1 MRPLGQTF
9 EMKKDSANVIS
20 VSGLTKYYDGLLAVD
35 GIDFEVKEG
44 EVFGFLGPNGAG
56 KTTTIR
62 MLTGLSQPSAGTA
75 QVLGHDIRTGIVLAK
90 KEFGV
95 VPEVSNLYD
104 ELTALENLVFMAQLY
119 GVPSDERVKR
129 TEELLKTFGLF
140 EKKGARFSTLSR
152 GMKRAVTITAALIHR
167 PKLLFL
173 DEPTVGLDVVNARS
187 LRSLI
192 QKLNYQGVTIFLTT
206 HYLEEADF
214 LCERT
219 AILVRGKIVAL
230 DTPDNLKQMVKP
242 EPACEVH
249 FEPTPEEVINDL
261 QKQRGIHRVESSG
274 ANMRLY
280 GESVPSLTEAIF
292 QYASQKGLEIASIS
306 SAKPTLEDA
315 FVQITGMSLEAM
327 LVEKGGR

>member
-1 MRPLGQTF
+1 MRPLGQTIG
-9 EMKKDSANVIS
+9 MKKDSANVIS
-20 VSGLTKYYDGLLAVD
+20 VSSLSKYYDGLAAVD

-75 QVLGHDIRTGIVLAK
+75 QVLGHDIKTGIVLAK
-90 KEFGV
+90 KKFGV

-152 GMKRAVTITAALIHR
+152 GMKRAVTIAAALIHR

-192 QKLNYQGVTIFLTT
+192 QKLNHQGVTIFLTT
-206 HYLEEADF
+206 HYLEEADL
-214 LCERT
+214 LCDRI
-219 AILVRGKIVAL
+219 AILVRGQVVAL
-230 DTPDNLKQMVKP
+230 DTSDNLKQMVKS
-242 EPACEVH
+242 EPACEVR
-249 FEPTPEEVINDL
+249 FAPTPEEVISDL
-261 QKQRGIHRVESSG
+261 EKQRGIHRVESSG
-274 ANMRLY
+274 ANLHLY
-280 GESVPSLTEAIF
+280 GESMPSLTEAIF